1 MPKFL
6 IFSDLHLGYNRAAPV
21 IVVPDDVDAVIV
33 AGDIRAPV
41 QRSMAWLDAEVAS
54 QGKPVPVVFVAG
66 NHEHY
71 GQRYEASMSSGRVAQ
86 ASHPGVR
93 WLENE
98 EFVFGDVRVLGC
110 TLWTDY
116 DLHHSVSLGMAAAQ
130 RGLNDHG
137 EIRSSAPGSLRGL
150 WTPEQ
155 ALMTHRD
162 SRAWLEAALSKPFDG
177 KTIVV
182 THHAPHTMSV
192 APKFKGDALNPA
204 FVSDLTDLIERHQ
217 PDLWVHGHT
226 HASFDYVVPGT
237 KTRVVCNPMGY
248 DDGNPRFDIDLV
260 VEV

>member
-6 IFSDLHLGYNRAAPV
+6 VFSDLHLGYNRAAPV
-21 IVVPDDVDAVIV
+21 VTVPDDVDAVIV
-33 AGDIRAPV
+33 AGDIKAPV

-54 QGKPVPVVFVAG
+54 QGRPVIFVAG

-71 GQRYEASMSSGRVAQ
+71 SQSYEASTASGRVAQ
-86 ASHPGVR
+86 ASHRGVH

-98 EFVFGDVRVLGC
+98 AVVFGDVRILGC

-116 DLHHSVSLGMAAAQ
+116 DLHHSVAISMVAAM

-137 EIRSSAPGSLRGL
+137 EIRSSGVGSLRGL

-155 ALMTHRD
+155 ALALHRE
-162 SRAWLEAALSKPFDG
+162 SRAWLEDELAKPFDG
-177 KTIVV
+177 KTVVV
-182 THHAPHTMSV
+182 THHAPHQLSV
-192 APKFKGDALNPA
+192 ARQYRGDPITPA
-204 FVSDLTDLIERHQ
+204 FVSDLSALIARYQ
-217 PDLWVHGHT
+217 PDIWVHGHT

-237 KTRVVCNPMGY
+237 STRIVCNPMGY
-248 DDGNPRFDIDLV
+248 DDENPGFDIGLV